1 MNHIPENEGLTVE
14 FKSSFN
20 VTTIETLVA
29 FANTKGGAVYI
40 GINDKR
46 KITGLSLHKETI
58 QQLVNEVKCKTAP
71 MLIPDAE
78 VIEREGKQIV
88 VLSIPEYPIKPVS
101 VQGRYFKRV
110 ENSTH
115 QMTISEVVNMHLQ
128 TMNSSWD
135 AYIDSFHT
143 IEDIS
148 LQKVQKAIDAL
159 CSRGRN
165 IVEDP
170 LSFLVKYDMLRGDK
184 ITNAAF
190 LLFHKNDHIINT
202 IELGFFQSDIIIKD
216 SWRLKSDLLSQIDE
230 VMDFVKKHIN
240 KEVIIT
246 GNPQNTER
254 WQYPLEAIRE
264 ITMNMIIH
272 RNYQSPADSIVKVYP
287 NKIEFFNPGLLPE
300 GITIDDLLNN
310 NYKSTP
316 RNKMI
321 ADFCKDLG
329 LIEKYGSGIRRVMN
343 LCREAEMPLPK
354 IAQLS
359 GGVNVTFESNENITP
374 QATPQ
379 VTPQALNDNIQSLY
393 RKLMPDAEY
402 NRNELMDILNMSD
415 RRYVQANYIKPL
427 LDAGLL
433 VLKYQEKP
441 NHPRQ
446 KYICKK

>member
-20 VTTIETLVA
+20 VTTIET
-29 FANTKGGAVYI
+29 F
-40 GINDKR
+40 
-46 KITGLSLHKETI
+46 
-58 QQLVNEVKCKTAP
+58 
-71 MLIPDAE
+71 
-78 VIEREGKQIV
+78 
-88 VLSIPEYPIKPVS
+88 
-101 VQGRYFKRV
+101 
-110 ENSTH
+110 
-115 QMTISEVVNMHLQ
+115 
-128 TMNSSWD
+128 
-135 AYIDSFHT
+135 
-143 IEDIS
+143 
-148 LQKVQKAIDAL
+148 
-159 CSRGRN
+159 
-165 IVEDP
+165 
-170 LSFLVKYDMLRGDK
+170 
-184 ITNAAF
+184 
-190 LLFHKNDHIINT
+190 
-202 IELGFFQSDIIIKD
+202 
-216 SWRLKSDLLSQIDE
+216 
-230 VMDFVKKHIN
+230 
-240 KEVIIT
+240 
-246 GNPQNTER
+246 
-254 WQYPLEAIRE
+254 
-264 ITMNMIIH
+264 
-272 RNYQSPADSIVKVYP
+272 
-287 NKIEFFNPGLLPE
+287 
-300 GITIDDLLNN
+300 DDLLNN

-379 VTPQALNDNIQSLY
+379 ALNDNIQSLY